1 MPRRSLDSADVRRHN
16 LVLVATTL
24 ARLGPRSRS
33 ELADATGLTRGAVTS
48 LVGAL
53 AQAGLVREA
62 ESVAPEGRGRPR
74 TLLELSGDDLAL
86 VTAAVDADHAT
97 ALASTLSAGRLSEHR
112 LRHGRP
118 MGDPGPV
125 ADALAAVVARTLD
138 ELHAAGRRAVALTVI
153 AYAPV
158 GGEPPI
164 VLADTDL
171 AWGPVDLVGL
181 LRERLPDL
189 DAALARDIRL
199 MPDSIVAAVAEHAAA
214 GSPADLLYLK
224 SDSGIGGALIAGGEL
239 VTGAHGIAGAFGHL
253 PIVPSGVRCECGQRG
268 CLVTVAGPD
277 AVLAAAGLDTLERT
291 DGLDAALAEFVLRV
305 RMGEP
310 TATAAWDDAA
320 EWIARAMQVL
330 AMAADPDRI
339 VLGGYWAQLADD
351 LARRF
356 AANRPAIAGRGIDGP
371 AVVASAYGADAA
383 IVGAERAMRIAVLE
397 DPLAL
402 TSS

>member
-1 MPRRSLDSADVRRHN
+1 MPRPSLDSGDVRRHN
-16 LVLVATTL
+16 LGLVATTL

-48 LVGAL
+48 LVAAL
-53 AQAGLVREA
+53 ADAGLVREA
-62 ESVAPEGRGRPR
+62 ESVAAEGRGRPR
-74 TLLELSGDDLAL
+74 TLLELSGDDIAL

-97 ALASTLSAGRLSEHR
+97 ALASTLSAGRLVEHR

-138 ELHAAGRRAVALTVI
+138 ELHASGRRAVALTVI

-158 GGEPPI
+158 GGHPPI

-181 LRERLPDL
+181 LRERLPGV
-189 DAALARDIRL
+189 DAALMRGIRL
-199 MPDSIVAAVAEHAAA
+199 VADATVAAVAEHAAA

-224 SDSGIGGALIAGGEL
+224 SDSGIGGALVARGEL
-239 VTGAHGIAGAFGHL
+239 VTGRHGIAGAFGHL
-253 PIVPSGVRCECGQRG
+253 PIVADGAQCSCGQRG

-277 AVLAAAGLDTLERT
+277 AVLAAAGLDHLART
-291 DGLDAALAEFVLRV
+291 DGLAAALAEFVRRV
-305 RMGEP
+305 GAGEP
-310 TATAAWDDAA
+310 AAAAAWAGAA
-320 EWIARAMQVL
+320 DWIARTMQVL
-330 AMAADPDRI
+330 AMATDPDCI
-339 VLGGYWAQLADD
+339 VLGGYWARMSDD
-351 LARRF
+351 LAQRF
-356 AANRPAIAGRGIDGP
+356 AANRPVVDGRTVDGP
-371 AVVASAYGADAA
+371 VVVASAYGADAA
-383 IVGAERAMRIAVLE
+383 IAGAERAMRLDALE

-402 TSS
+402 AQS